1 MRWKIFQWMKFLFR
15 HSSNSRKL
23 SQQKFDNE
31 LACVLYASKNA
42 DWNQQQLTDSGI
54 LANQNSANQPY
65 CFLSNQKKVQF
76 LAFFMWSVK
85 EMYHALLPKAVYRDK
100 GRGHDRRLEKQSQSK
115 PAKLCLFIKQNIKSD
130 WIAFYHKALQYNG
143 KWWLL
148 YLINSDLTNL
158 SLFYEDTTNIISLII
173 YLFSIFFI
181 CRDTYPTQ
189 KQYYTYSHSG
199 SAAAWRFNQLDYC
212 VLPCKAIY
220 WSFTVPREIP

>member
-54 LANQNSANQPY
+54 LANQNSANHPY

-85 EMYHALLPKAVYRDK
+85 KMYHALLPKAVYRDK

-158 SLFYEDTTNIISLII
+158 SLSYEDITNIISLII

-181 CRDTYPTQ
+181 CSSNMTSMYLAVTHTPLKNNIIPILIRVEPL
-189 KQYYTYSHSG
+189 
-199 SAAAWRFNQLDYC
+199 LDD
-212 VLPCKAIY
+212 LIN
-220 WSFTVPREIP
+220 